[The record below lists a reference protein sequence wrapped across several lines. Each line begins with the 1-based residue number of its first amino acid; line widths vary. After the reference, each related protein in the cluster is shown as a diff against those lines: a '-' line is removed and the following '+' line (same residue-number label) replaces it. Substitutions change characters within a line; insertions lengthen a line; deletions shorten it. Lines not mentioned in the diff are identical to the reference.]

1 MTQQPGVS
9 PTVDQ
14 APRSI
19 PVAFTDPVLAAVLA
33 NRFEA
38 IVREM
43 TNTVLRSARSVIV
56 SNGRDFSCAIVSG
69 EGELVAVADGLPVHT
84 FNSHMQAANI
94 ARLHPDLA
102 EGDAFI
108 DNDPYTGNTHP
119 ADQTVM
125 VPVFVDGEHLFTACA
140 KAHQAD
146 IGNSLP
152 TTYHPFARDVYE
164 EGAIIFP
171 CMRLQRNGRTIEDV
185 IRLGMRRIRVPEQWR
200 GDLLATLGAARIAE
214 RRLKELCREHGT
226 ARIKTFIKEWLDY
239 SERLMASRI
248 AALPKGRMDVS
259 SRHDPVPGVLPEGIA
274 VKAVIEV
281 DPSAC
286 EIIVD
291 LRHNDDCV
299 KAGFNQTEATARS
312 SVMAGIYHSLGA
324 GLPRNSGA
332 FRRLTVLLREN
343 SVVGIPRF
351 PASCS
356 IATTNVADRLVN
368 LVQSALAGL
377 GHEIG
382 LAEGGLCMGVNSGV
396 ISGSDFRNGGRPYI
410 SQLTLASNGGPA
422 SPFADGWGTY
432 GIPAASGLTYRDSV
446 EINEIKFPM
455 IVDHLRLV
463 PGSAGAGAHRGG
475 LAVETRY
482 RVREGTMTVATNSD
496 GQLFAPQGVLGGQS
510 GALGASYLVHEDGR
524 EERMPGFGVQV
535 IRKGQALRGTTNG
548 GGGFGVPSKRDPA
561 LVLRDVSEMR
571 ETLERAHDVYR
582 VAFTADGTG
591 GMLVLDEVTTDKLRH
606 ATRPE
611 PLDDAAAP

>member
-1 MTQQPGVS
+1 MTQPINDS
-9 PTVDQ
+9 RIHKQ
-14 APRSI
+14 APK
-19 PVAFTDPVLAAVLA
+19 PPAGTFTDPVLAAVLA

-56 SNGRDFSCAIVSG
+56 SNGRDFSCAIVSADC
-69 EGELVAVADGLPVHT
+69 ELISVADGLPVHT
-84 FNSHMQAANI
+84 FNSHMQAANL

-152 TTYHPFARDVYE
+152 TTYHPFAKDVYE

-185 IRLGMRRIRVPEQWR
+185 VRLGMRRIRVPEQWR

-214 RRLKELCREHGT
+214 RRLKELCREQGT
-226 ARIKTFIKEWLDY
+226 ARIKTFINEWLDY

-248 AALPKGRMDVS
+248 AALPGGRMEVS
-259 SRHDPVPGVLPEGIA
+259 SRHDPVPGFLPEGIA

-281 DPSAC
+281 NPDSS
-286 EIIVD
+286 EITVD

-312 SVMAGIYHSLGA
+312 SVMAAIYHSLGV

-332 FRRLTVLLREN
+332 FRRIKVLLREN

-368 LVQSALAGL
+368 LIQSALAGL
-377 GHEIG
+377 GQEIG
-382 LAEGGLCMGVNSGV
+382 LAEGGLCMGVNSAV
-396 ISGSDFRNGGRPYI
+396 ISGNDFRNGACPYI
-410 SQLTLASNGGPA
+410 SQLTLASNGGPGSA
-422 SPFADGWGTY
+422 FTDGWGTY

-455 IVDHLRLV
+455 IIDHLRLV

-482 RVREGTMTVATNSD
+482 RVRADTMTVVTNSD
-496 GQLFAPQGVLGGQS
+496 GQLFAPQGVLGGQA
-510 GALGASYLVHEDGR
+510 GALGASFLIHEDGR

-548 GGGFGVPSKRDPA
+548 GGGFGDPSKRDSA

-571 ETLERAHDVYR
+571 ETIDRARDTYQV
-582 VAFTADGTG
+582 VLAVDATG
-591 GMLVLDEVTTDKLRH
+591 GTLAVDAKSTATLRR
-606 ATRPE
+606 AEWSDAPE
-611 PLDDAAAP
+611 R

>member
-1 MTQQPGVS
+1 MSELVRATAAGEKGPNS
-9 PTVDQ
+9 P
-14 APRSI
+14 PS
-19 PVAFTDPVLAAVLA
+19 AFTDPVLAAVLG
-33 NRFEA
+33 NRLEA

-56 SNGRDFSCAIVSG
+56 SNGRDFSCAIVSAN
-69 EGELVAVADGLPVHT
+69 GELLSVADGLPVHT

-94 ARLHPDLA
+94 PGLHNDLA

-152 TTYHPFARDVYE
+152 TTYHPFAKDVYE

-171 CMRLQRNGRTIEDV
+171 CMRLQRNGRLIDDV

-214 RRLKELCREHGT
+214 QRLKELCREHGT
-226 ARIKTFIKEWLDY
+226 ANVKTFIKEWLDY

-248 AALPKGRMDVS
+248 AALPQGRFDVS
-259 SRHDPVPGVLPEGIA
+259 SNHDPVPVVLPDGIT
-274 VKAVIEV
+274 VKAIIEV
-281 DPSAC
+281 DPAAG
-286 EIIVD
+286 EIRVD

-312 SVMAGIYHSLGA
+312 SVMAAIYHSLGT

-332 FRRLTVLLREN
+332 FRRIKVLLREN

-368 LVQSALAGL
+368 LIQSTLAGL
-377 GHEIG
+377 GNNIG

-396 ISGSDFRNGGRPYI
+396 ISGQDFRNDCRPYI

-432 GIPAASGLTYRDSV
+432 GIPAAAGLTYRDSV
-446 EINEIKFPM
+446 EINEIKFP
-455 IVDHLRLV
+455 IIIDHLRLV
-463 PGSAGAGAHRGG
+463 PGSGGAGAYRGG
-475 LAVETRY
+475 LAVETRF
-482 RVREGTMTVATNSD
+482 RVREGTMTVVTNSD
-496 GQLFAPQGVLGGQS
+496 GQVFAPKGALGGQP
-510 GALGASYLVHEDGR
+510 GALGASWLIEQDGR
-524 EERMPGFGVQV
+524 EKRIAGFGVHE

-548 GGGFGVPSKRDPA
+548 GGGFGDPAKRDTA
-561 LVLRDVSEMR
+561 LVLQDVVEAR
-571 ETLERAHDVYR
+571 ETVERAHSLYQVVLTGDAKAGTFAIDHLR
-582 VAFTADGTG
+582 TAR
-591 GMLVLDEVTTDKLRH
+591 LRG
-606 ATRPE
+606 
-611 PLDDAAAP
+611 APGN

>member
-1 MTQQPGVS
+1 MGPAG
-9 PTVDQ
+9 DQ
-14 APRSI
+14 APQST
-19 PVAFTDPVLAAVLA
+19 PVTFTDPVLAAVLA

-69 EGELVAVADGLPVHT
+69 DGELVSVADGLPVHT

-94 ARLHPDLA
+94 AHLHPDLA

-152 TTYHPFARDVYE
+152 TTYHPFAKDVYE

-214 RRLKELCREHGT
+214 RRLKELCKEHGT

-248 AALPKGRMDVS
+248 ASLRKGHMDVGS
-259 SRHDPVPGVLPEGIA
+259 KHDPVPGFLPDGIA
-274 VKAVIEV
+274 VRAVIDV
-281 DPSAC
+281 DPDAG
-286 EIIVD
+286 EITVD

-312 SVMAGIYHSLGA
+312 SVMAAIYHSLGT

-332 FRRLTVLLREN
+332 FRRIKVLLREN

-377 GHEIG
+377 GHDIG

-396 ISGSDFRNGGRPYI
+396 ISGEDFRNGGRAYI

-422 SPFADGWGTY
+422 SAFTDGWGTY

-463 PGSAGAGAHRGG
+463 PGSAGAGEHRGG

-482 RVREGTMTVATNSD
+482 RVREGAMTVVTNSD

-510 GALGASYLVHEDGR
+510 GALGTSYLVHEDGR
-524 EERMPGFGVQV
+524 EERISGFGVQV

-548 GGGFGVPSKRDPA
+548 GGGFGDPAKRDPA
-561 LVLRDVSEMR
+561 LVLRDVCEMR
-571 ETLERAHDVYR
+571 ETIERAGDTYQV
-582 VAFTADGTG
+582 VLAEDGTVG
-591 GMLVLDEVTTDKLRH
+591 ILAVDAERTAKLR
-606 ATRPE
+606 RLE
-611 PLDDAAAP
+611 VI

>member
-1 MTQQPGVS
+1 MTQHAILSAGGNQPTKSS
-9 PTVDQ
+9 PVTF
-14 APRSI
+14 S
-19 PVAFTDPVLAAVLA
+19 DPVLAAVLA

-56 SNGRDFSCAIVSG
+56 SNGRDFSCAIVTG
-69 EGELVAVADGLPVHT
+69 DGELVAVADGLPVHT

-94 ARLHPDLA
+94 ARLHEDLA

-125 VPVFVDGEHLFTACA
+125 VPVFAEGEHLFTACV

-152 TTYHPFARDVYE
+152 TTYHPFAKDVYE

-171 CMRLQRNGRTIEDV
+171 CMRLQRNGRTIEDIV
-185 IRLGMRRIRVPEQWR
+185 RLGMRRIRVPEQWR

-226 ARIKTFIKEWLDY
+226 GRIKTFIKEWLDY

-248 AALPKGRMDVS
+248 AALPKGCMDVS
-259 SRHDPVPGVLPEGIA
+259 SHHDPLPGFLPDGIA
-274 VKAVIEV
+274 VKALIEV
-281 DPSAC
+281 DPDAC
-286 EIIVD
+286 EIMVD

-312 SVMAGIYHSLGA
+312 SVMAAIYHSLGA

-332 FRRLTVLLREN
+332 FRRIKVLLREN

-377 GHEIG
+377 GDGIG
-382 LAEGGLCMGVNSGV
+382 LAEGGLCLGVNCAV
-396 ISGSDFRNGGRPYI
+396 ISGTDFRNGERPYI
-410 SQLTLASNGGPA
+410 SQMTLASNGGPA
-422 SPFADGWGTY
+422 SPHTDGWGTY
-432 GIPAASGLTYRDSV
+432 GIPASSGLTYRDSV
-446 EINEIKFPM
+446 EINEIKFPL

-463 PGSAGAGAHRGG
+463 PGSGGAGTQRGG
-475 LAVETRY
+475 LALETRY
-482 RVREGTMTVATNSD
+482 RVREGTMTVVTNSD
-496 GQLFAPQGVLGGQS
+496 GQVFAPKGVFGGQS
-510 GALGASYLVHEDGR
+510 GALGASYVIRDEGR
-524 EERMPGFGVQV
+524 DEKIPGFGVQV
-535 IRKGQALRGTTNG
+535 IRKGQAIHGTTNG
-548 GGGFGVPSKRDPA
+548 GGGFGDPAKRDPA
-561 LVLRDVSEMR
+561 LVLRDVAEMR
-571 ETLERAHDVYR
+571 ETAARARDVYR
-582 VAFTADGTG
+582 VVLTGCATAETLAIDKIGTA
-591 GMLVLDEVTTDKLRH
+591 KLRSSSNF
-606 ATRPE
+606 
-611 PLDDAAAP
+611 

>member
-1 MTQQPGVS
+1 MNQQLSETPS
-9 PTVDQ
+9 SHQ
-14 APRSI
+14 LAKSAQ
-19 PVAFTDPVLAAVLA
+19 VAFTDPVLAAVVA

-56 SNGRDFSCAIVSG
+56 SNGRDFSCSIVSG
-69 EGELVAVADGLPVHT
+69 DGELIAVADGLPVHT

-94 ARLHPDLA
+94 ARVHDDLA
-102 EGDAFI
+102 DGDAFI

-185 IRLGMRRIRVPEQWR
+185 VRLGMRRIRVPEQWR

-226 ARIKTFIKEWLDY
+226 AKIKAFIKEWFDY
-239 SERLMASRI
+239 SERLMATRI
-248 AALPKGRMDVS
+248 AALPKGRFDVS
-259 SRHDPVPGVLPEGIA
+259 SKHDPVPGSLPDGIA

-281 DPSAC
+281 DPSAS
-286 EIIVD
+286 EITVD
-291 LRHNDDCV
+291 LRHNGDCV

-312 SVMAGIYHSLGA
+312 SVMAGIYHSLGV

-332 FRRLTVLLREN
+332 FRRIKVLLREN

-377 GHEIG
+377 GEGFG
-382 LAEGGLCMGVNSGV
+382 LAEGGLCLGINTGV
-396 ISGSDFRNGGRPYI
+396 ISGTDFRNGGRPYI

-422 SPFADGWGTY
+422 SAYADGWGTY
-432 GIPAASGLTYRDSV
+432 GIPASSGLTYRDSV

-463 PGSAGAGAHRGG
+463 PGTGGAGEHRGG
-475 LAVETRY
+475 LALETRY
-482 RVREGTMTVATNSD
+482 RAREGTMTVATNSD
-496 GQLFAPQGVLGGQS
+496 GQVFAPKGVLRGQS
-510 GALGASYLVHEDGR
+510 GALAASYVVHEDGG
-524 EERMPGFGVQV
+524 EEQIPGFGIRV
-535 IRKGQALRGTTNG
+535 ISKGQAVRGITNG
-548 GGGFGVPSKRDPA
+548 GGGFGDPAKRDPA

-571 ETLERAHDVYR
+571 ETVERACDVYR
-582 VAFTADGTG
+582 VVLTGDLKVGILTIDEEATA
-591 GMLVLDEVTTDKLRH
+591 KLRSAGGH
-606 ATRPE
+606 
-611 PLDDAAAP
+611 

>member
-1 MTQQPGVS
+1 MRQQPSVRPAG
-9 PTVDQ
+9 DQ
-14 APRSI
+14 APQSTA
-19 PVAFTDPVLAAVLA
+19 VTFTDPVLAAVLA

-56 SNGRDFSCAIVSG
+56 SNGRDFSCAIVSSD
-69 EGELVAVADGLPVHT
+69 GELVSVADGLPVHT

-152 TTYHPFARDVYE
+152 TTYHPFAKDVYE

-248 AALPKGRMDVS
+248 ASLPKGHMDVGS
-259 SRHDPVPGVLPEGIA
+259 KHDPVPGFLPDGIA
-274 VKAVIEV
+274 VRAVIDV
-281 DPSAC
+281 DPDAG
-286 EIIVD
+286 EITVD
-291 LRHNDDCV
+291 LRDNDDCV

-312 SVMAGIYHSLGA
+312 SVMAAIYHSLGT

-332 FRRLTVLLREN
+332 FRRIKVLLREN

-396 ISGSDFRNGGRPYI
+396 ISGEDFRNEGRPYI

-422 SPFADGWGTY
+422 SAFADGWGTY

-455 IVDHLRLV
+455 LIDHLRLV
-463 PGSAGAGAHRGG
+463 PASAGAGAHRGG

-482 RVREGTMTVATNSD
+482 RVREGTMTIATNSD
-496 GQLFAPQGVLGGQS
+496 GQVFAPKGVLGGQS
-510 GALGASYLVHEDGR
+510 GSLGASYLVHEDGR
-524 EERMPGFGVQV
+524 EERMAGFGVRF
-535 IRKGQALRGTTNG
+535 ISKGQAVRGTTNG
-548 GGGFGVPSKRDPA
+548 GGGFGNPAKRDPT
-561 LVLRDVSEMR
+561 LVLRDVFEMR
-571 ETLERAHDVYR
+571 ETIDRARDVYR
-582 VAFTADGTG
+582 VAISEDVTSQMLTIDEMGT
-591 GMLVLDEVTTDKLRH
+591 DRLRQGPI
-606 ATRPE
+606 T
-611 PLDDAAAP
+611 